1 MTFGMTVLTLVHVVI
16 SLVGILSGFVVVF
29 GLLASKRLDGWTA
42 VFLTSTVL
50 TSVTGFLFPIHRLTP
65 GHVVGV
71 ISLIVLAVAI
81 YARYQRRMAGGWRQS
96 FVISSVIALYLNV
109 FVLIVQMFRKVP
121 ALKAMAPTQS
131 EAPFKIAQL
140 VVLALFVVLA
150 ILASIRF
157 HDAALRTA

>member
-1 MTFGMTVLTLVHVVI
+1 MVLTLVHVVI

-81 YARYQRRMAGGWRQS
+81 YARYQRRMAGGWRQT
-96 FVISSVIALYLNV
+96 FVISSVVALYLNA

-140 VVLALFVVLA
+140 VILALFVVLA

-157 HDAALRTA
+157 HDGELRTA